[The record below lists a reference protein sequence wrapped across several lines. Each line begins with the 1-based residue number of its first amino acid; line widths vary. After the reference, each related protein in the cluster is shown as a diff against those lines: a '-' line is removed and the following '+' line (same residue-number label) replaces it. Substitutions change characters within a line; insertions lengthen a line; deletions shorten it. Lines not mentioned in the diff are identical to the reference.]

1 MIKKVYVFSSRT
13 GNSYYGQTKEE
24 LINKVFDYKIENN
37 TLYYR
42 WKWANILVDKEYKE
56 SISFIE
62 DSTYESIYQEVIN
75 KLSRVLEEQPN
86 YPIDGCIF

>member
-1 MIKKVYVFSSRT
+1 MIKQVYVFSSNT

-42 WKWANILVDKEYKE
+42 WKWANILVDKEYKR
-56 SISFIE
+56 SISFVE
-62 DSTYESIYQEVIN
+62 NSTSEFIHQEAIN
-75 KLSRVLEEQPN
+75 KLYKVLEGQPN
-86 YPIDGCIF
+86 YHIDGCIF